1 MKSPRAD
8 RLLVE
13 DMLESLGRIARY
25 TAGMQKGTFLSDR
38 KTIDAV
44 VRNLEI
50 IGEAAASISASTQKS
65 FGRSSPVICFNWAK
79 TCISFSK
86 AYPQTRRCLLL
97 AANPTWGHTWHTL
110 TLSLTSRTLT
120 EQADGDSA

>member
-25 TAGMQKGTFLSDR
+25 TAGMQKETFLSDR

-50 IGEAAASISASTQKS
+50 IGEAAARLTVDAKRRRPGTEWPLIIGLRNRIVHEYFGVDTEIVWQIIS
-65 FGRSSPVICFNWAK
+65 RDL
-79 TCISFSK
+79 
-86 AYPQTRRCLLL
+86 PQLSGELHQLLESL
-97 AANPTWGHTWHTL
+97 PAN
-110 TLSLTSRTLT
+110 
-120 EQADGDSA
+120 

>member
-1 MKSPRAD
+1 LRSLRAD

-25 TAGMQKGTFLSDR
+25 TAGMQKETFLSDR

-50 IGEAAASISASTQKS
+50 IGEAAARLTVDARQRRPATEWLQIIGLRNRIVHEYFDVDTEIVWQIIS
-65 FGRSSPVICFNWAK
+65 RDL
-79 TCISFSK
+79 
-86 AYPQTRRCLLL
+86 PQLSEELHQLLETL
-97 AANPTWGHTWHTL
+97 PAN
-110 TLSLTSRTLT
+110 
-120 EQADGDSA
+120 

>member
-1 MKSPRAD
+1 MRSPRAD

-25 TAGMQKGTFLSDR
+25 TAGMQKETFLSDR

-50 IGEAAASISASTQKS
+50 IGEAAARLTVDIRQQLQPGTEWPQIVGLRNRIVHEYFGVDTEVVWQIIS
-65 FGRSSPVICFNWAK
+65 RDL
-79 TCISFSK
+79 
-86 AYPQTRRCLLL
+86 PQ
-97 AANPTWGHTWHTL
+97 
-110 TLSLTSRTLT
+110 LSEELH
-120 EQADGDSA
+120 

>member
-25 TAGMQKGTFLSDR
+25 TEGMQKETFLSDR

-44 VRNLEI
+44 GRNLEI
-50 IGEAAASISASTQKS
+50 IAAS
-65 FGRSSPVICFNWAK
+65 
-79 TCISFSK
+79 
-86 AYPQTRRCLLL
+86 
-97 AANPTWGHTWHTL
+97 PTWGHT
-110 TLSLTSRTLT
+110 T
-120 EQADGDSA
+120 ESYADEQGDGDSA